1 MDGVRAP
8 PRTSGGPT
16 VSTTT
21 ARQGG
26 GPAGPVGAGAAGPAG
41 LGWPSGRGAAATP
54 DHPTAGLRAEGTVS
68 SSDCATSTGEGRDCA
83 PQLGLLCQVYQ
94 RRRLQGRAVS
104 VRVLYGGA
112 GG

>member
-21 ARQGG
+21 ARLEG

-54 DHPTAGLRAEGTVS
+54 DLPTAGLPAEGTVS
-68 SSDCATSTGEGRDCA
+68 SSGCATSTGEGRD
-83 PQLGLLCQVYQ
+83 
-94 RRRLQGRAVS
+94 
-104 VRVLYGGA
+104 
-112 GG
+112 